1 MPDRSEVNLVGQTI
15 EITDVEDIVITD
27 IVEHLDGGYVRSI
40 RFFGL
45 PNGAAGPAVIEIIVR
60 GTTEAKISVSSP
72 ERDF

>member
-15 EITDVEDIVITD
+15 EITDCEDIVITD
-27 IVEHLDGGYVRSI
+27 IVEHGEGGYVRSI

-45 PNGAAGPAVIEIIVR
+45 PLGADGPAVHEVIVR
-60 GTTEAKISVSSP
+60 SATQSKIAVSSP